1 MRDEYPESQVAHV
14 VYESPVHGEDAHA
27 DPVREE
33 ERLVDDEEMAA
44 STRSGEHEQTDT
56 TITPVDDRHADVAA
70 EMAAALSA
78 FEPVD
83 SASEHAA
90 AERAAAEQAAAEQAA
105 VEKAAAEQAAAEQ
118 AAAEHAAAEQ
128 AAAERAAAEQV
139 AAEHAAA
146 EHAAAEQAAA
156 VQDVSEETPEP
167 AFALAGGGQI
177 DADLLEVFVDEA
189 REILDHADGVLAQW
203 HAEPA
208 ELSCVGE
215 LQRDL
220 HTLKGGARI
229 AGL

>member
-1 MRDEYPESQVAHV
+1 
-14 VYESPVHGEDAHA
+14 HGEDAHA

-83 SASEHAA
+83 SASERAA
-90 AERAAAEQAAAEQAA
+90 AEQAAAEQAAAEQAAAEQAAAEQAAAEQAAAEQAA
-105 VEKAAAEQAAAEQ
+105 VEKAAAEQA
-118 AAAEHAAAEQ
+118 
-128 AAAERAAAEQV
+128 

-203 HAEPA
+203 HDEPT

-229 AGL
+229 AGLMPL